1 MEKCLYSRKYTQ
13 RSGDKVKTK
22 KRLVFLSVLCLV
34 ANAALAA
41 GEGSL
46 RAIKFDIPLSIKP
59 AAVATEASSTQ
70 PPDKNK
76 GEDFFTKN
84 AIDGNLNTRWSSTF
98 EEPQWLVVDLGDI
111 YDVDKVIISW
121 ESAYAASYKIML
133 SEDRINWKDAYSTET
148 GRGRV
153 ETITFPIAKTRY
165 IKIDCIKK
173 SGEWGFSIWEVSV
186 YGKRKLVLF

>member
-1 MEKCLYSRKYTQ
+1 MERCIYNCKYAQ
-13 RSGDKVKTK
+13 RSGDKVSTK
-22 KRLVFLSVLCLV
+22 RRLVFLTVLCLI
-34 ANAALAA
+34 AAAALAA
-41 GEGSL
+41 EGETL
-46 RAIKFDIPLSIKP
+46 RAVRFDIPLPIRP
-59 AAVATEASSTQ
+59 AAAEASTTQ
-70 PPDKNK
+70 SPDKEK

-84 AIDGNLNTRWSSTF
+84 AIDGSLNTRWSSVF
-98 EEPQWLVVDLGDI
+98 GEPQWLVVDLGGV

-121 ESAYAASYKIML
+121 ESAYAASYKIEL
-133 SEDRINWKDAYSTET
+133 SEDKVNWKEAYSTEK

-153 ETITFPIAKTRY
+153 ETITFPIAKARY